1 MIPTLDVSAEQAVK
15 AACRH
20 CGLGAASTGGY
31 CCYGCELAA
40 QIAGE
45 GEQRRGELYGL
56 ITFCLLLSMIVMMLS
71 LFLFAEDVYPP
82 TAGDGLGWMRQAYRV
97 ASGVLSTPVV
107 LLLGIPLL
115 RRSLQSFRERQ
126 PSMDL
131 LVAAGAAAAYG
142 LSIFNL
148 VRGRQGVYFDSATSA
163 LVLTTL
169 GRYLEASAR
178 ARASRVIAPSLQL
191 TSAEFLA
198 TGDDGI
204 ARRLGASSILAGMTL
219 LINLEETVPVDL
231 RVAPSS
237 GPVEVT
243 LGVLTGA
250 AAPVTMKPG
259 DEIPAGAVVVSGP
272 LHGIALRGARESTL
286 ERLAELA
293 RSLKERPSRLQRL
306 GDAFAGA
313 LVPLVGL
320 LAVAT
325 FVLTLVRGSLDHAV
339 VTSLAVVLAAC
350 PCTYGVATPLV
361 LWLAL
366 RKALAHGVCVRN
378 ASALEELSA
387 VSAVAFDKTGTL
399 TDPRLAVLR
408 ADLTAS
414 AAEAEIP
421 GLLAALEEGSR
432 HPVAQA
438 LLGWSSDNHSAP
450 AALSD
455 RRMVVG
461 KGVSARD
468 AAGRTLLLGSLQWL
482 IDEGVAVGSTAGDTA
497 AARVA
502 LAGDGVLLARFSI
515 GEALRPEA
523 QETIAALRAQGI
535 EAMILTGDT
544 AEGASDIAASL
555 GITAHAA
562 LTPMGKVDLLATRGK
577 QIAMVGDGLNDAPAL
592 AGTGPSFAMDGGTGL
607 ARGMAQVTLLRPDL
621 RLVPWTIALARRAT
635 AVGYQNLYA
644 STAYNLVFLGLA
656 ASGALRPVWAGLSM
670 LTSSLL
676 TLASSLRINAIEGPE
691 GSQPEAAILDE
702 QPRTARPVAAEVV

>member
-1 MIPTLDVSAEQAVK
+1 VSLSVDASAGP

-45 GEQRRGELYGL
+45 GEQRRSELYGL

-71 LFLFAEDVYPP
+71 LFLFAEDVYQP
-82 TAGDGLGWMRQAYRV
+82 TGNDGLGWMRQAYRV
-97 ASGVLSTPVV
+97 ASAVLSTPVV
-107 LLLGIPLL
+107 ILLGGPLL
-115 RRSLQSFRERQ
+115 RRSLRSLRERRF
-126 PSMDL
+126 SMDL
-131 LVAAGAAAAYG
+131 LVAAGAAAAYA
-142 LSIFNL
+142 LSIVNL

-198 TGDDGI
+198 TGDDGVP
-204 ARRLGASSILAGMTL
+204 RRLGASSILTGMKL
-219 LINLEETVPVDL
+219 RIDLEETVPVDL
-231 RVAPSS
+231 LVAPES

-250 AAPVTMKPG
+250 AAPVTRRPG

-272 LHGIALRGARESTL
+272 LHGVALRGARESTL
-286 ERLAELA
+286 ERLADLA

-320 LAVAT
+320 LALAT
-325 FVLTLVRGSLDHAV
+325 FVLTAVRGSLDHAV

-366 RKALAHGVCVRN
+366 RKALAHGVVVRN

-387 VSAVAFDKTGTL
+387 VRAVAFDKTGTL

-408 ADLTAS
+408 ADLAS
-414 AAEAEIP
+414 ETHDEVAA
-421 GLLAALEEGSR
+421 LLAALEHGSR

-438 LLGWSSDNHSAP
+438 LLGWATDNHSD
-450 AALSD
+450 AATLSD

-468 AAGRTLLLGSLQWL
+468 AAGRTLRLGSLQWL
-482 IDEGVAVGSTAGDTA
+482 IDEGVAVPSSDGSTA

-502 LAGDGVLLARFSI
+502 LARDGVLLARFSI

-523 QETIAALRAQGI
+523 AEAIGALRALHL
-535 EAMILTGDT
+535 EAVILTGDT
-544 AEGASDIAASL
+544 AEGAEDIASSL
-555 GITAHAA
+555 GIAAHAS
-562 LTPMGKVDLLATRGK
+562 LTPMDKVDLLAARGK
-577 QIAMVGDGLNDAPAL
+577 AIAMVGDGLNDAPAL

-635 AVGYQNLYA
+635 AIGYQNLYA

-656 ASGALRPVWAGLSM
+656 ASGTLRPVWAGLSM

-676 TLASSLRINAIEGPE
+676 TLASSLRINVIEGPE
-691 GSQPEAAILDE
+691 GSVPESTILDE
-702 QPRTARPVAAEVV
+702 EPRAGLPRSAEAL

>member
-1 MIPTLDVSAEQAVK
+1 VDASAAPASE

-71 LFLFAEDVYPP
+71 LFLFAEDVYQP
-82 TAGDGLGWMRQAYRV
+82 TGNDGLGWMRQAYRV
-97 ASGVLSTPVV
+97 ASAVLSTPVV
-107 LLLGIPLL
+107 ILLGGPLL
-115 RRSLQSFRERQ
+115 RRSLQSLRERRF
-126 PSMDL
+126 SMDL
-131 LVAAGAAAAYG
+131 LVAVGAAAAYA
-142 LSIFNL
+142 LSIANL

-191 TSAEFLA
+191 TSAEILA
-198 TGDDGI
+198 TGDDGVP
-204 ARRLGASSILAGMTL
+204 RRLGASSILAGMQL
-219 LINLEETVPVDL
+219 RIDLEETVPVDL
-231 RVAPSS
+231 RVAPES
-237 GPVEVT
+237 GAVEVT

-250 AAPVTMKPG
+250 AAPVTKRPG

-272 LHGIALRGARESTL
+272 LYGIALRGARESTL
-286 ERLAELA
+286 ERLADLA

-320 LAVAT
+320 LALTT
-325 FVLTLVRGSLDHAV
+325 FALSALRGSLDHAV

-387 VSAVAFDKTGTL
+387 VRAVAFDKTGTL

-408 ADLTAS
+408 ADLADES
-414 AAEAEIP
+414 RGEIAA
-421 GLLAALEEGSR
+421 LLAALEQGSR

-438 LLGWSSDNHSAP
+438 LLGWAADSHSEV
-450 AALSD
+450 ALLTD

-468 AAGRTLLLGSLQWL
+468 AAGRTLRLGSLQWL
-482 IDEGVAVGSTAGDTA
+482 IDEGVAVPSSDGSTA

-502 LAGDGVLLARFSI
+502 LARDGVLLARFSI

-523 QETIAALRAQGI
+523 AEAIGALGALGI
-535 EAMILTGDT
+535 EAVILTGDT
-544 AEGASDIAASL
+544 AEGASDIASAL
-555 GITAHAA
+555 GIAAHAS
-562 LTPMGKVDLLATRGK
+562 LTPMDKVDLLAARGK
-577 QIAMVGDGLNDAPAL
+577 AIAMVGDGLNDAPAL

-635 AVGYQNLYA
+635 AIGYQNLYA

-676 TLASSLRINAIEGPE
+676 TLASSLRINVIEGPE
-691 GSQPEAAILDE
+691 GSVPESTILDE
-702 QPRTARPVAAEVV
+702 ELRPEAPRRAEAV

>member
-1 MIPTLDVSAEQAVK
+1 VDASAGPT
-15 AACRH
+15 ACRH

-45 GEQRRGELYGL
+45 GEQRRSELYGL

-71 LFLFAEDVYPP
+71 LFLFAEDVYQP
-82 TAGDGLGWMRQAYRV
+82 TAKDGLGWMRQAYRI
-97 ASGVLSTPVV
+97 ASAVLSTPVV
-107 LLLGIPLL
+107 ILLGGPLL
-115 RRSLQSFRERQ
+115 RRSLQSLRERQ

-131 LVAAGAAAAYG
+131 LVATGAAAAYG

-148 VRGRQGVYFDSATSA
+148 IRGRQGVYFDSATSA

-178 ARASRVIAPSLQL
+178 AKASRVIAPSLQL

-198 TGDDGI
+198 TGDDGVP
-204 ARRLGASSILAGMTL
+204 RRLGASSILAGMKL
-219 LINLEETVPVDL
+219 RIDLEETVPVDV
-231 RVAPSS
+231 RVAPES
-237 GPVEVT
+237 GHVEVT
-243 LGVLTGA
+243 LGILTGA
-250 AAPVTMKPG
+250 AAPVTMEPG

-272 LHGIALRGARESTL
+272 LQGIALRGARESTL

-320 LAVAT
+320 LALAT
-325 FVLTLVRGSLDHAV
+325 FVVTVIRGSLDHAV

-350 PCTYGVATPLV
+350 PCTYGVATPLT

-378 ASALEELSA
+378 AAALEELAA
-387 VSAVAFDKTGTL
+387 VRVVAFDKTGTL
-399 TDPRLAVLR
+399 TDPKLAVLR
-408 ADLTAS
+408 ADVTGEAGFEG
-414 AAEAEIP
+414 EAEIP
-421 GLLAALEEGSR
+421 ALLAALEDGSR

-438 LLGWSSDNHSAP
+438 LLGWAADSHSAP
-450 AALSD
+450 AALTD

-461 KGVSARD
+461 KGVCARD
-468 AAGRTLLLGSLQWL
+468 AAGRTLRLGSLQWL
-482 IDEGVAVGSTAGDTA
+482 LDEGVTVPPSDGEGG

-502 LAGDGVLLARFSI
+502 LSRDGVLLARFSI

-523 QETIAALRAQGI
+523 GAAIAALRAQGI
-535 EAMILTGDT
+535 DAVILTGDT
-544 AEGASDIAASL
+544 AEGASDIAAAL
-555 GITAHAA
+555 GIQAHAS
-562 LTPMGKVDLLATRGK
+562 LTPMGKVDLLAARGK
-577 QIAMVGDGLNDAPAL
+577 EIAMVGDGLNDAPAL

-621 RLVPWTIALARRAT
+621 RLVPWAIALARRANT
-635 AVGYQNLYA
+635 VGYQNLYA
-644 STAYNLVFLGLA
+644 STAYNLVFLALA
-656 ASGALRPVWAGLSM
+656 ASGTLRPVWAGLSM

-676 TLASSLRINAIEGPE
+676 TLASSLRINVIDGPE
-691 GSQPEAAILDE
+691 GSHPESAILDE
-702 QPRTARPVAAEVV
+702 EPQRALPAPAEVA

>member
-1 MIPTLDVSAEQAVK
+1 MDASAER

-71 LFLFAEDVYPP
+71 LFLFAEDVYQP
-82 TAGDGLGWMRQAYRV
+82 TGNDGLGWMRQAYRI
-97 ASGVLSTPVV
+97 ASAVLSTPVV
-107 LLLGIPLL
+107 ILLGGPLL
-115 RRSLQSFRERQ
+115 RRAIQSFRDRQ

-131 LVAAGAAAAYG
+131 LVAVGAAAAYG
-142 LSIFNL
+142 LSIANL
-148 VRGRQGVYFDSATSA
+148 FRGRQGVYFDSATSA

-191 TSAEFLA
+191 TSADFLA
-198 TGDDGI
+198 TGEDGI
-204 ARRLGASSILAGMTL
+204 PRRLGASSILAGMKL
-219 LINLEETVPVDL
+219 RIDLDETVPVDM
-231 RVAPSS
+231 RVAPES
-237 GPVEVT
+237 GLVEVT
-243 LGVLTGA
+243 LGILTGA

-272 LHGIALRGARESTL
+272 LQGFALRGARESTL

-313 LVPLVGL
+313 LVPLVAL
-320 LAVAT
+320 LAVTT
-325 FVLTLVRGSLDHAV
+325 FLLTAVRGSLDHAV

-378 ASALEELSA
+378 AAALEELAA
-387 VSAVAFDKTGTL
+387 VRVVAFDKTGTL
-399 TDPRLAVLR
+399 TDPHLAVLG
-408 ADLTAS
+408 ADVSGAEQPEISALLTA
-414 AAEAEIP
+414 
-421 GLLAALEEGSR
+421 LEDGSR

-438 LLGWSSDNHSAP
+438 LLGWAADSHSAA
-450 AALSD
+450 AALEG

-461 KGVSARD
+461 KGVSALD
-468 AAGRTLLLGSLQWL
+468 EAGRTLRLGSLQWL
-482 IDEGVAVGSTAGDTA
+482 RDAGVTVPSIDGAGA

-502 LAGDGVLLARFSI
+502 LARDGVLLARFSI

-523 QETIAALRAQGI
+523 GATIAALRAQGI
-535 EAMILTGDT
+535 DAMILTGDT
-544 AEGASDIAASL
+544 AEGASDIARAL
-555 GITAHAA
+555 GIEAHAS
-562 LTPMGKVDLLATRGK
+562 LTPMGKVDLLAARGK
-577 QIAMVGDGLNDAPAL
+577 EIAMVGDGLNDAPAL

-621 RLVPWTIALARRAT
+621 RLVPWTIALARRAN

-644 STAYNLVFLGLA
+644 STAYNLAFLALA
-656 ASGALRPVWAGLSM
+656 ASGTLRPVWAGLSM

-676 TLASSLRINAIEGPE
+676 TLASSLRINVIEGPE
-691 GSQPEAAILDE
+691 GSHPETAILDE
-702 QPRTARPVAAEVV
+702 EPQRALPARAEVV

>member
-1 MIPTLDVSAEQAVK
+1 MNSPSDVSAA
-15 AACRH
+15 APACRH

-45 GEQRRGELYGL
+45 GEQRRSELYGL

-71 LFLFAEDVYPP
+71 LFLFAEDVYQP
-82 TAGDGLGWMRQAYRV
+82 TAKDGLGWMRQAYRV
-97 ASGVLSTPVV
+97 ASAVLSTPVV
-107 LLLGIPLL
+107 ILLGGPLL
-115 RRSLQSFRERQ
+115 RRSLQSFRDRQ

-148 VRGRQGVYFDSATSA
+148 FRGRPGVYFDSATSA

-204 ARRLGASSILAGMTL
+204 PRRLGASSILAGMKL
-219 LINLEETVPVDL
+219 RIGLEETVPVDL
-231 RVAPSS
+231 RVAPDS
-237 GPVEVT
+237 GLVEVT

-293 RSLKERPSRLQRL
+293 RTLKDRPSRLQRL

-313 LVPLVGL
+313 LVPLVAL
-320 LAVAT
+320 LALGT
-325 FVLTLVRGSLDHAV
+325 FVFTVLRGSLDHAV

-378 ASALEELSA
+378 ATALEELSA
-387 VSAVAFDKTGTL
+387 VRVVAFDKTGTL
-399 TDPRLAVLR
+399 TDPQLAVLR
-408 ADLTAS
+408 VDGADLAR
-414 AAEAEIP
+414 EGEIP
-421 GLLAALEEGSR
+421 AILAALEEGSR

-438 LLGWSSDNHSAP
+438 LLSWAADSHSAP
-450 AALSD
+450 APVTD

-468 AAGRTLLLGSLQWL
+468 AAGRTLRLGSLQWL
-482 IDEGVAVGSTAGDTA
+482 ADSGVALDASDASAA

-502 LAGDGVLLARFSI
+502 LARDGVLLARFSI

-523 QETIAALRAQGI
+523 PEAIGALRALGI
-535 EAMILTGDT
+535 EAVILTGDT
-544 AEGASDIAASL
+544 AEGARDIAGAL
-555 GITAHAA
+555 GIEAHAA
-562 LTPMGKVDLLATRGK
+562 LSPMDKVDLLAARGK
-577 QIAMVGDGLNDAPAL
+577 QVAMVGDGLNDAPAL

-644 STAYNLVFLGLA
+644 STAYNLVFLALA
-656 ASGALRPVWAGLSM
+656 ASGTLRPVWAGLSM

-676 TLASSLRINAIEGPE
+676 TLASSLRINAVDGPE
-691 GSQPEAAILDE
+691 GSLPEAAILDE
-702 QPRTARPVAAEVV
+702 EPPRAPPVRAEVV